1 MIFLSLIMDLLLSLG
16 IGIGGVD
23 ATVVSSEHHYGTEG
37 SRRAHT
43 IHGHD
48 TSVEHHGV
56 HGHDV
61 GPSGHE
67 NQNPHG
73 TSAAPNRL

>member
-1 MIFLSLIMDLLLSLG
+1 MIFLSLIMDLLLALG
-16 IGIGGVD
+16 IGIGTTD
-23 ATVVSSEHHYGTEG
+23 AVVSTEHHYGTEG
-37 SRRAHT
+37 ARHAHT

-48 TSVEHHGV
+48 SIEHHGV

-61 GPSGHE
+61 GPSGHA

-73 TSAAPNRL
+73 IT